1 MSLKILFLF
10 LLGLFSPLFP
20 ALAEESR
27 ERHITVY
34 GAVMTDGAL
43 AETAVFTAN
52 LDREYRF
59 ATVAVGQKIGNLYQK
74 IDFELEGQIA
84 KHLSGQHHWE
94 FNAVLVARW
103 LSFPWNDT
111 LKTSFAFGEG
121 FSLAS
126 ETPAFE
132 EKYDGEKTNPLMN
145 YLMLEFAFALP
156 RHPRWSLVTR
166 IHHRSGIYGLINGA
180 QGASNAIGLGIRYHF

>member
-1 MSLKILFLF
+1 MSLKIFCLF
-10 LLGLFSPLFP
+10 LLGFFP
-20 ALAEESR
+20 SISLALAEESK

-59 ATVAVGQKIGNLYQK
+59 ITVAVGQKIGSLYQK

-103 LSFPWNDT
+103 ISFPWNDV
-111 LKTSFAFGEG
+111 LKTSFALGEG
-121 FSLAS
+121 LSLAS

-132 EKYDGEKTNPLMN
+132 EKYQGEKTNPLLN
-145 YLMLEFAFALP
+145 YLMLELTFALP
-156 RHPRWSLVTR
+156 RQPRWSLVTR
-166 IHHRSGIYGLINGA
+166 IHHRSGIYGLINDTHG
-180 QGASNAIGLGIRYHF
+180 GSNALGLGIRYHF